1 MMQSVT
7 HWKGECSV
15 EDPKVLSGLY
25 SEVVG
30 GEGGGAASAVGPR
43 NFWESAM
50 PTAAQATDVAAR
62 ITLPSM
68 VDLFGRY

>member
-1 MMQSVT
+1 MQSVT
-7 HWKGECSV
+7 HLKGECSV
-15 EDPKVLSGLY
+15 ENPKVLSGLY
-25 SEVVG
+25 SEAVG

-43 NFWESAM
+43 NFWENAM

-68 VDLFGRY
+68 VDLFGRC